1 MNYVLGIDQSTQ
13 GTKVLALDEEGKV
26 AAKTSRPHRQLVS
39 TQGWVSHD
47 LEEIY
52 QNLLACVREVIAELD
67 GPIAAVGI
75 SNQRETSAIWHED
88 GTSWAPAVVWQCA
101 RAAEIAQRHAPDADL
116 IQARTGLRL
125 SPFYPAAK
133 LQWLLENER
142 PNPKDLRMGT
152 VDAYLIYRLTGGRS
166 YRTDASNAS
175 RTQLYNLRER
185 CWDGEL
191 CELFGIERDLLP
203 EITDSNANFGETDFE
218 GILPAPVP
226 IRAAMGDSHAALF
239 GQGCHR
245 AGSIKAT
252 YGTGSSVMMNTG
264 ERIFT
269 DEALSSSVAFQ
280 LSGVTSYCLEGN
292 INYSGAVFTWLRDDL
307 GLISGPEEVEGH
319 MARAN
324 PLDETVL
331 VPAFTGLS
339 APYWDS
345 AARAAFVNMSRTTGR
360 SELVNAAAQ
369 SVAQQV
375 CDVVERMR
383 AVTSQDIPV
392 LMADGGPTAN
402 AALMQLQSDLCG
414 CTLAVPAREELSA
427 IGAAGL
433 AGISSGAINEVQ
445 LFAASPRSTYTPHMD
460 QMREALRGRWKRAVS
475 CVLTEK
481 GVYTA

>member
-13 GTKVLALDEEGKV
+13 GTKVLALNEEGNI
-26 AAKTSRPHRQLVS
+26 AAKASRPHRQLVS
-39 TQGWVSHD
+39 SQGWVSHD

-52 QNLLACVREVIAELD
+52 QNLLACVREVAVALD
-67 GPIAAVGI
+67 GKITAVGL
-75 SNQRETSAIWHED
+75 SNQRETSAVWRGD
-88 GTSWAPAVVWQCA
+88 GTPWAPAVVWQCA
-101 RAAEIAQRHAPDADL
+101 RATEIARRHAPDAAP

-133 LQWLLENER
+133 LRWLLENEK
-142 PNPKDLRMGT
+142 PDQNDLRMGT
-152 VDAYLIYRLTGGRS
+152 VDTYLIYRLTGGRS
-166 YRTDASNAS
+166 YLTDASNAS

-185 CWDGEL
+185 CWDAGL
-191 CELFGIERDLLP
+191 CELFGVEMNLLP
-203 EITDSNANFGETDFE
+203 EIADSNADFGETDFE
-218 GILPAPVP
+218 GILPHPVP

-307 GLISGPEEVEGH
+307 GLIDRPEEVEGH

-339 APYWDS
+339 APWWDS
-345 AARAAFVNMSRTTGR
+345 GARAAFVNMSRTTGR
-360 SELVNAAAQ
+360 SELVRAAAE

-402 AALMQLQSDLCG
+402 ASLMQLQSDLCG

-427 IGAAGL
+427 IGAAYL
-433 AGISSGAINEVQ
+433 AGISAGMLDETR
-445 LFAASPRSTYTPHMD
+445 LFAHPPRCSYAPRMEQEKRD
-460 QMREALRGRWKRAVS
+460 ALRGRWTRAVS

-481 GVYTA
+481 S